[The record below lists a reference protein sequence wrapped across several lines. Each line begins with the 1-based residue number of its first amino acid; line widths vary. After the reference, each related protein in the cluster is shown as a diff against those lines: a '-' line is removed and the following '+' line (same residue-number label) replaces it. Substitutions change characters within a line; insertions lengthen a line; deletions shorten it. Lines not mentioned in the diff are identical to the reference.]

1 MTFVRNFLISFLI
14 AFIVFAPLAYFGLN
28 YVIDSVEAAGKPDSE
43 NNNTDVSSS
52 DNQENID
59 TGAGSI
65 TMLMIARSDNPDYSQ
80 SADIETEGIETETA
94 ETEAAVTQS
103 PDENLLPRLQKAN
116 PEKIVDFVTIVSVNT
131 DSKKAVITAIP
142 GNLKVEFKGVAM
154 SLSDALYYADLPE
167 YNVDKNYVAD
177 LFTSCTGIAID
188 CYTYVET
195 SDFTRAA
202 DSLGK
207 LTVDFPE
214 AITIYDGA
222 TRFFPKG
229 ENTLSSADL
238 KSLIGYGNYTNPLL
252 KYQLIS
258 AMCKAILNQGC
269 TSSGFSNFEQTWARI
284 SVYMDYDI
292 GSYTTP
298 RSAAEKLFEYRN
310 CSPIIVNVIGQFTT
324 SGDKN
329 YFELDRT
336 NTISQIKQYGF

>member
-28 YVIDSVEAAGKPDSE
+28 YVIDNVEAAEKPDSE
-43 NNNTDVSSS
+43 SDSTDVSSD
-52 DNQENID
+52 DNQANVD

-65 TMLMIARSDNPDYSQ
+65 TMLMIARSDNPDYSL
-80 SADIETEGIETETA
+80 SADTQSESSETESG
-94 ETEAAVTQS
+94 ETEADITENQ
-103 PDENLLPRLQKAN
+103 DEKLLPRVKKAN

-167 YNVDKNYVAD
+167 YNMDKNYVAD

-229 ENTLSSADL
+229 ENKLSSSDL
-238 KSLIGYGNYTNPLL
+238 KSLIKYGNYTNPLL

-258 AMCKAILNQGC
+258 AICKAILDKGC
-269 TSSGFSNFEQTWARI
+269 TSSAFSSFEQTWARI
-284 SVYMDYDI
+284 SVYMDYNI

-310 CSPIIVNVIGQFTT
+310 CTAIIVNVIGQFTT
-324 SGDKN
+324 SGGES